1 MNNIINLAWK
11 NIWRNKVRS
20 GIILGAIAIG
30 LSTGTFMLAFMKG
43 WIIDT
48 VNSDIQTQLSH
59 IQIHDTA
66 FLVNYDIN
74 AYFIRDKVEE
84 NIHKDLLTQY
94 APATTYRLNLTGMLA
109 SAYNAIGV
117 NAKGVWA
124 EEEMQVTT
132 IWKQIPDTLGAFLP
146 DDARMPIVISQKMMN
161 KLKVKLHSKIVFSFQ
176 DTHGDMQS
184 IAFRVCGVYKTTN
197 AAFDEGTVFVRYN
210 DIFDYTALPK
220 NAVHEA
226 AILVSDLKTSDII
239 TPQIKSLL
247 PEMAVQDWKELNPAI
262 SMTLAYTDFFCIII
276 MIIFLLAL
284 SFGIINTMLMAVLE
298 RTRELGMLGA
308 IGMSK
313 RKIFNMIMLETIFLT
328 LLGGIIG
335 IIVGILIVFPLQ
347 KTGID
352 LSFYI
357 KDYYEDFGFGAVVYP
372 VLDIKT
378 HIQIIFLVILTG
390 ILSALYPARKALK
403 MKPLDAIKI

>member
-1 MNNIINLAWK
+1 MNRILVLSWK

-20 GIILGAIAIG
+20 GVILTAIALG
-30 LSTGTFMLAFMKG
+30 LFAGTFLVSFMSGWMLGSTNTEIA
-43 WIIDT
+43 
-48 VNSDIQTQLSH
+48 NHHSH
-59 IQIHDTA
+59 FQIHNKSFIA
-66 FLVNYDIN
+66 NNDIN
-74 AYFIRDKVEE
+74 AFIDREFVEE
-84 NIHKDLLTQY
+84 KIQKCNFEDELKIS
-94 APATTYRLNLTGMLA
+94 YRLSINGLLA
-109 SAYNAIGV
+109 SANHATGISLKAV
-117 NAKGVWA
+117 NP
-124 EEEMQVTT
+124 EEEKLVSG
-132 IWKQIPDTLGAFLP
+132 IWNCISDTLGEYLP
-146 DDARMPIVISQKMMN
+146 DDFRMPIVISQKTAE
-161 KLKVKLHSKIVFSFQ
+161 KLKLKLKSKVVFTFADSN
-176 DTHGDMQS
+176 GDIQS
-184 IAFRVCGVYKTTN
+184 LAFRVCGIFKTSN
-197 AAFDEGTVFVRYN
+197 SLLDESKVFVRHE
-210 DIFDYTALPK
+210 DIFEIAALPPNAIHEVAIIVKDIETCEKLSPKITALFPDLSVMDWRALSPMIAVSFDYTK
-220 NAVHEA
+220 FIVF
-226 AILVSDLKTSDII
+226 IYIG
-239 TPQIKSLL
+239 
-247 PEMAVQDWKELNPAI
+247 
-262 SMTLAYTDFFCIII
+262 
-276 MIIFLLAL
+276 IFMFAL